1 MSDRRDRCSRR
12 EFLKTAGILGAGSL
26 LPAAAERVAHAAQ
39 KGEREAMVVP
49 TRPFG
54 KTGVN
59 VSCLSLGGMFD
70 IPSNQIL
77 MHQALQWG
85 VTYWDTAASYEGGN
99 SEKGIGAFFTKNPEV
114 RKRVFLVTK
123 SDSRD
128 PEEMTRLFSRSLE
141 RMNTTYIDLYFIHG
155 ISSIREMSME
165 MKTWAEGMKSAGK
178 LRFFGFSSHS
188 NMEDCL
194 LGAAK
199 LGWIDGIMMTY
210 NYRLMNSDKMKQALD
225 ACTAAGIGLTAMKTQ
240 GSWSVRSDSEAELNL
255 TQRFVQRGFTDKQ
268 AKVKTVWENPRIA
281 SICSQMPN
289 LTILMANVAAAV
301 DKTSLSA
308 EDKSLLERYACETAS
323 GYCAGCTRIC
333 QMALASPVPV
343 GDVMRYL
350 MYYHEYGDRGRA
362 RALFAQ
368 LPTETRSRLR
378 QVDYSSA
385 EERCPQKIA
394 IGRLMREAG
403 RILA

>member
-1 MSDRRDRCSRR
+1 MTDGRDRCSRR

-26 LPAAAERVAHAAQ
+26 FPAAAARFVHAAQ

-54 KTGVN
+54 KTGAN

-85 VTYWDTAASYEGGN
+85 VTYWDTADCYEGGN
-99 SEKGIGAFFTKNPEV
+99 SEKGIGAFFTRNPEA
-114 RKRVFLVTK
+114 RKKVFLVSK

-128 PEEMTRLFSRSLE
+128 PEGMTRLFNRSLE

-155 ISSIREMSME
+155 ISKIREMSTE

-178 LRFFGFSSHS
+178 LRFFGFSTHS
-188 NMEDCL
+188 NMEECL

-199 LGWIDGIMMTY
+199 LGWIDGTMMTY
-210 NYRLMNSDKMKQALD
+210 NYRIMHTDKMREAVD
-225 ACTAAGIGLTAMKTQ
+225 ACAAAGIGLTAMKTQ
-240 GSWSVRSDSEAELNL
+240 GGGQVRTDSEAELKL
-255 TQRFVQRGFTDKQ
+255 AGRFLQRGCTDKQ
-268 AKVKTVWENPRIA
+268 AKLKAVWENPRIA

-308 EDKSLLERYACETAS
+308 EEKSLLERYAYETAS

-333 QMALASPVPV
+333 HTALAAPVPV

-350 MYYHEYGDRGRA
+350 MYYHDYGDRDRA
-362 RALFAQ
+362 RALFAE
-368 LPTETRSRLR
+368 LPAETRSRLR

-385 EERCPQKIA
+385 EERCPQRIA

>member
-1 MSDRRDRCSRR
+1 M
-12 EFLKTAGILGAGSL
+12 
-26 LPAAAERVAHAAQ
+26 PAAAERVVHAAQ

-59 VSCLSLGGMFD
+59 VSCLSLGGAFD
-70 IPSNQIL
+70 ISSNQIL

-85 VTYWDTAASYEGGN
+85 VTYWDTADSYEGGN
-99 SEKGIGAFFTKNPEV
+99 SEKGIGAFFTRNPEA
-114 RKRVFLVTK
+114 RKKVFLVTK
-123 SDSRD
+123 SDSWD
-128 PEEMTRLFSRSLE
+128 PDGMTKLLNRSLE
-141 RMNTTYIDLYFIHG
+141 RMNTTFIDLYFVQG
-155 ISSIREMSME
+155 ISSVRGMGGE
-165 MKTWAEGMKSAGK
+165 MKTWVEKAKASSK
-178 LRFFGFSSHS
+178 IKFFGFSTHS
-188 NMEDCL
+188 NMEECL

-210 NYRLMNSDKMKQALD
+210 NYRLMNSDTMKRALD

-240 GSWSVRSDSEAELNL
+240 GSWSVRSDSEAELRL
-255 TQRFVQRGFTDKQ
+255 TQRFVQRGFTDRQ
-268 AKVKTVWENPRIA
+268 AKLKAVWENPKIA

-308 EDKSLLERYACETAS
+308 EEKSLLERYACETAS

-333 QMALASPVPV
+333 QTALAASVPV

-350 MYYHEYGDRGRA
+350 MYYHDYGDRDRA
-362 RALFAQ
+362 RALFAE
-368 LPTETRSRLR
+368 LPAETRSRLC

-385 EERCPQKIA
+385 EERCPQKIS

>member
-1 MSDRRDRCSRR
+1 MSDRRVRCSRR
-12 EFLKTAGILGAGSL
+12 EFLKSAGILGAGSL
-26 LPAAAERVAHAAQ
+26 LPAAAERVVHAAQ

-59 VSCLSLGGMFD
+59 VSCLSLGGALD
-70 IPSNQIL
+70 ISSNQIL
-77 MHQALQWG
+77 LHQALQWG
-85 VTYWDTAASYEGGN
+85 VTYWDTADSYEGGN
-99 SEKGIGAFFTKNPEV
+99 SEKGIGAFFARNPEA
-114 RKRVFLVTK
+114 RKKVFLVTK
-123 SDSRD
+123 SDSWD
-128 PEEMTRLFSRSLE
+128 PDGMTKLLNRSLE
-141 RMNTTYIDLYFIHG
+141 RMNTTFIDLYFVQG
-155 ISSIREMSME
+155 ISSVRGMGGEL
-165 MKTWAEGMKSAGK
+165 KTWVEKAKASSK
-178 LRFFGFSSHS
+178 IKFFGFSTHS
-188 NMEDCL
+188 NMEECL

-210 NYRLMNSDKMKQALD
+210 NYRLMNSDKMKRALD

-240 GSWSVRSDSEAELNL
+240 GSWSVRSDSEAELKL
-255 TQRFVQRGFTDKQ
+255 TQRFVQRGFTDRQ
-268 AKVKTVWENPRIA
+268 AKLKAVWENPQIA

-308 EDKSLLERYACETAS
+308 EEKGLLERYACETAS

-333 QMALASPVPV
+333 QTALAAPVPV

-350 MYYHEYGDRGRA
+350 MYYHDYGDRDRA
-362 RALFAQ
+362 RALFAE
-368 LPTETRSRLR
+368 LPAETRSRLR

-385 EERCPQKIA
+385 EERCPQRIA

>member
-1 MSDRRDRCSRR
+1 MSDRRVRCSRR
-12 EFLKTAGILGAGSL
+12 EFLKSAGILGAGSL
-26 LPAAAERVAHAAQ
+26 LPAAAERVVHAAQ

-59 VSCLSLGGMFD
+59 VSCLSLGGAFD
-70 IPSNQIL
+70 ISSNQIL

-85 VTYWDTAASYEGGN
+85 VTYWDTADSYEGGN
-99 SEKGIGAFFTKNPEV
+99 SEKGIGAFFTRNPEA
-114 RKRVFLVTK
+114 RKKVFLVTK
-123 SDSRD
+123 SDSWD
-128 PEEMTRLFSRSLE
+128 PDGMTKLLNRSLE
-141 RMNTTYIDLYFIHG
+141 RMNTTFIDLYFVQG
-155 ISSIREMSME
+155 ISSVRGMGGE
-165 MKTWAEGMKSAGK
+165 MKTWVEKAKASSK
-178 LRFFGFSSHS
+178 IKFFGFSTHS
-188 NMEDCL
+188 NMEECL

-210 NYRLMNSDKMKQALD
+210 NYRLMNSDEMKRALD

-240 GSWSVRSDSEAELNL
+240 GSWSVRSDSEAELKL

-268 AKVKTVWENPRIA
+268 AKLKAVWENPRIA

-333 QMALASPVPV
+333 QAALSAPVPV

-350 MYYHEYGDRGRA
+350 MYYRDYGDRDRA
-362 RALFAQ
+362 RALFGE
-368 LPTETRSRLR
+368 LPAETRSRLG

>member
-26 LPAAAERVAHAAQ
+26 LPGAAARVVHAAQ
-39 KGEREAMVVP
+39 KAESQPMVVP

-54 KTGVN
+54 NTGAK
-59 VSCLSLGGMFD
+59 VSCLALGGMFD

-85 VTYWDTAASYEGGN
+85 VTYWDTADCYEGGN
-99 SEKGIGAFFTKNPEV
+99 SEKGIGAFFTRNPEA
-114 RKRVFLVTK
+114 RKKVFLVSK

-128 PEEMTRLFSRSLE
+128 PEGMTRLFNRSLE

-155 ISSIREMSME
+155 ISKIKEISAE

-178 LRFFGFSSHS
+178 LRFFGFSTHS

-194 LGAAK
+194 LGAAR
-199 LGWIDGIMMTY
+199 LGWIDGIMMAY
-210 NYRLMNSDKMKQALD
+210 NYRIMHTDKMRQGVD
-225 ACTAAGIGLTAMKTQ
+225 ACAVAGIGLTAMKTQ
-240 GSWSVRSDSEAELNL
+240 GGGQVRSDSEAELNL
-255 TQRFVQRGFTDKQ
+255 AGKFLRRGFTDKQ
-268 AKVKTVWENPRIA
+268 AKLKAVWENPKIA

-301 DKTSLSA
+301 DKTGLSA
-308 EDKSLLERYACETAS
+308 EERDLLERYACETAS
-323 GYCAGCTRIC
+323 GYCAGCTRVC
-333 QMALASPVPV
+333 EAALAAPVPV

-350 MYYHEYGDRGRA
+350 MYYHDYGDRDRA
-362 RALFAQ
+362 RALFAE
-368 LPTETRSRLR
+368 LATEIRSLLR
-378 QVDYSSA
+378 QVDYSAA
-385 EERCPQKIA
+385 EERCPQRIA